1 MYQRTVPNSIRESQ
15 SISQM
20 NIPLIL
26 RTVIHLKPT
35 QIVFQIKNRL
45 KKADYKEFEC
55 GKNVG
60 GCQFVPF
67 IPKYKCYDNGVF
79 SFLNI
84 SSPFVS
90 WNDTENGMLWAYNLN
105 YMDWLQQEGI
115 DYTEAS
121 QWIDKFIEELPHNRI
136 GLDPYPIA
144 LRSINWIKFISQH
157 NAGSEQLKKWNDSLY
172 SQVRLL
178 EKKLEYHLLGNHLL
192 EDSYAWFISSIYFN
206 DKRMFSKASKLL
218 LKELK
223 EQILADG
230 SHYEQSPMYHC
241 ILLDRLLDCYN
252 FSFSN
257 NRFGDI
263 QAKTDTRLRN
273 VAEKMLGHLQSLVY
287 SDGSIPLLNDS
298 AIGIAPTPQQ
308 IFDYAKRLKLD
319 WRPIKMKECGYR
331 KYSNTEMETIIDAG
345 NITASYQPGH
355 SHADTFNYELRI
367 DGKPFII
374 DTGISTYDKTPR
386 RQLERSTKAHN
397 TVTIDNRDSNEVW
410 GGFRVGKRAKV
421 TIIKET
427 EKSIKA
433 SHNGF
438 GKSAIHTRCFRLENG
453 QLSISDNVEGH
464 HDCKN
469 YLHFAPGTEIISADK
484 GCITT
489 NTAKINIEG
498 AETVEITDGK
508 ISTEYNRFLPV
519 KIAIMHFKHE
529 MKYIITTI

>member
-1 MYQRTVPNSIRESQ
+1 MYQRTIPNNIRKSQ

-20 NIPLIL
+20 NIQLIL
-26 RTVIHLKPT
+26 RTVIHLKPS
-35 QIVFQIKNRL
+35 QIVFQIKKRL

-55 GKNVG
+55 GKNVE
-60 GCQFVPF
+60 GCLFVPF
-67 IPKYKCYDNGVF
+67 IPKYKCYENGEF

-105 YMDWLQQEGI
+105 YMDWLQQESI
-115 DYTEAS
+115 DHTEAS

-192 EDSYAWFISSIYFN
+192 EDSYAWFISAIYFN

-252 FSFSN
+252 FSVN
-257 NRFGDI
+257 NERFAGQNIITNKLKDYSV
-263 QAKTDTRLRN
+263 L
-273 VAEKMLGHLQSLVY
+273 MLGHLESIVY
-287 SDGSIPLLNDS
+287 QDKTYPLFND
-298 AIGIAPTPQQ
+298 AANGIAPTPEMLMA
-308 IFDYAKRLKLD
+308 YAKRLNLKWDKIALN
-319 WRPIKMKECGYR
+319 ECGYR
-331 KYSNTEMETIIDAG
+331 KLKSERMEAIVDAG
-345 NITASYQPGH
+345 NITATYQPGH
-355 SHADTFNYELRI
+355 THADTFNYELRI
-367 DGKPFII
+367 DGMPIVV
-374 DTGISTYDKTPR
+374 DTGISTYNKTTR
-386 RQLERSTKAHN
+386 RQYERSTVAHN
-397 TVTIDNRDSNEVW
+397 TVNIGSRNSSEVW

-421 TIIKET
+421 KLLKDT
-427 EKSIKA
+427 ENSIEA
-433 SHNGF
+433 THNGF
-438 GKSAIHTRCFRLENG
+438 GIACNRKFSINGNTFSVEDEIAAEAISRIHLWHKEEVEQVSEN
-453 QLSISDNVEGH
+453 E
-464 HDCKN
+464 
-469 YLHFAPGTEIISADK
+469 
-484 GCITT
+484 
-489 NTAKINIEG
+489 
-498 AETVEITDGK
+498 
-508 ISTEYNRFLPV
+508 
-519 KIAIMHFKHE
+519 
-529 MKYIITTI
+529 IITTHARIGIDNATRIEIRDEMISAEYNTFHSTKVIDIHFKGTTTYKISIR

>member
-1 MYQRTVPNSIRESQ
+1 
-15 SISQM
+15 M

-35 QIVFQIKNRL
+35 QIVFQIKYRL
-45 KKADYKEFEC
+45 KKATYTEFVC
-55 GKNVG
+55 DKNVG
-60 GCQFVPF
+60 GCLCIPF
-67 IPKYKCYDNGVF
+67 IPKYKCYENGEF

-157 NAGSEQLKKWNDSLY
+157 NVDSEHLKKWNDSLY

-192 EDSYAWFISSIYFN
+192 EDSYAWFINAIYFN

-257 NRFGDI
+257 NRFGTV
-263 QAKTDTRLRN
+263 QTEFNENLAETAKR
-273 VAEKMLGHLQSLVY
+273 MLGHLQAIVY
-287 SDGSIPLLNDS
+287 ADSTIPMLNDS
-298 AIGIAPTPQQ
+298 ANGIAPTPRQL
-308 IFDYAKRLKLD
+308 FDYAERLGIEWQPMAL
-319 WRPIKMKECGYR
+319 KECGYR
-331 KYSNTEMETIIDAG
+331 KYSESGMEAVVDAG

-367 DGKPFII
+367 NGKPVIA

-397 TVTIDNRDSNEVW
+397 TVTVDNHDSSEVW

-421 TIIKET
+421 TIIEET
-427 EKSIKA
+427 EKRITA

-438 GKSAIHTRCFRLENG
+438 GHDATHTRTFQMDALG
-453 QLSISDNVEGH
+453 FTVSDHVAGNH
-464 HDCKN
+464 YCKS
-469 YLHFAPGTEIISADK
+469 YLHFANGIEILRHDNDS
-484 GCITT
+484 ITT
-489 NTAKINIEG
+489 NLAKISIKG
-498 AETVEITDGK
+498 AKKVEIINGK
-508 ISTEYNRFLPV
+508 ISTEYNRFTPI
-519 KIAIMHFKHE
+519 KIAILNFSKE
-529 MKYIITTI
+529 LKYTIATI

>member
-1 MYQRTVPNSIRESQ
+1 
-15 SISQM
+15 M

-35 QIVFQIKNRL
+35 QIVFQIKYRL
-45 KKADYKEFEC
+45 KKATYTEFVC
-55 GKNVG
+55 DKNVG
-60 GCQFVPF
+60 GCLCIPF
-67 IPKYKCYDNGVF
+67 IPKYKCYENGEF

-157 NAGSEQLKKWNDSLY
+157 NVGSEQLKKWNDSLY

-192 EDSYAWFISSIYFN
+192 EDSYAWFISAIYFK

-252 FSFSN
+252 FSVN
-257 NRFGDI
+257 NERFTGQNIITSKLKDYSV
-263 QAKTDTRLRN
+263 L
-273 VAEKMLGHLQSLVY
+273 MLGHLESIVY
-287 SDGSIPLLNDS
+287 QDKTYPLFND
-298 AIGIAPTPQQ
+298 AANGIAPTPEMLMA
-308 IFDYAKRLKLD
+308 YAKRLNLKWTNIALG
-319 WRPIKMKECGYR
+319 ECGYR
-331 KYSNTEMETIIDAG
+331 KLKSERMEAFVDAG
-345 NITASYQPGH
+345 NITATYQPGH
-355 SHADTFNYELRI
+355 THADTFNYELRI
-367 DGKPFII
+367 DGMPIVV
-374 DTGISTYDKTPR
+374 DTGISTYNKTAR
-386 RQLERSTKAHN
+386 RQYERSTAAHN
-397 TVTIDNRDSNEVW
+397 TVSIGNRNSSEVW

-421 TIIKET
+421 KLLKDTANCIEAT
-427 EKSIKA
+427 
-433 SHNGF
+433 HNGF
-438 GKSAIHTRCFRLENG
+438 GIACNRKFSINGNTFSVEDEIAAEAISRIHLWHEEKVEQVAEN
-453 QLSISDNVEGH
+453 
-464 HDCKN
+464 
-469 YLHFAPGTEIISADK
+469 EII
-484 GCITT
+484 ITHARIGIDNAT
-489 NTAKINIEG
+489 RIEIRD
-498 AETVEITDGK
+498 EM
-508 ISTEYNRFLPV
+508 ISTEYNTFHSTKV
-519 KIAIMHFKHE
+519 IDIHFKG
-529 MKYIITTI
+529 KTTYNISIR

>member
-1 MYQRTVPNSIRESQ
+1 MNFKLIFDTVA
-15 SISQM
+15 
-20 NIPLIL
+20 
-26 RTVIHLKPT
+26 HLKAE
-35 QIVFQIKNRL
+35 QIAYQIRYRMAKP
-45 KKADYKEFEC
+45 KFKAAKCPD
-55 GKNVG
+55 GTG
-60 GCQFVPF
+60 GTSFGGF
-67 IPKYKCYDNGVF
+67 IPKWKCLDGNSF

-84 SSPFVS
+84 ADEFRG
-90 WNDTENGMLWAYNLN
+90 WDFTGHGMLWAYNLN
-105 YMDWLQQEGI
+105 YMDWLLQE
-115 DYTEAS
+115 DMDTETGS
-121 QWIDKFIEELPHNRI
+121 QWIDRFIDGLPDNKI

-144 LRSINWIKFISQH
+144 LRGINWIKFISANS
-157 NAGSEQLKKWNDSLY
+157 NAIGKERIARWNGSLE
-172 SQVRLL
+172 SQSKLL
-178 EKKLEYHLLGNHLL
+178 EHRLERHLLGNHLL
-192 EDSYAWFISSIYFN
+192 EDAYSIFIAAIYFN
-206 DKRMFSKASKLL
+206 DSRLYKKASRLL
-218 LKELK
+218 TKQLK
-223 EQILADG
+223 EQVLPDG
-230 SHYEQSPMYHC
+230 AHYEQSPMYHC

-252 FSFSN
+252 FSTANS
-257 NRFGDI
+257 RFGDI
-263 QAKTDTRLRN
+263 QAETDTRLRN

-298 AIGIAPTPQQ
+298 AVGIAPTPQQ

-319 WRPIKMKECGYR
+319 WQPIKMKECGYR
-331 KYSNTEMETIIDAG
+331 RYSNAEMEVIIDAG
-345 NITASYQPGH
+345 GITASYQPGH
-355 SHADTFNYELRI
+355 SHADTFNYEMRI
-367 DGKPFII
+367 GGKPFII

-397 TVTIDNRDSNEVW
+397 TVTIDNRDSSEVW

-421 TIIKET
+421 TIIDESET
-427 EKSIKA
+427 GIKA
-433 SHNGF
+433 SHDGF

-453 QLSISDNVEGH
+453 QYSISDNVEGH

-498 AETVEITDGK
+498 AETIEITDGK